1 LVLADRRNRTDKLF
15 KIEKPQVHAGD
26 TAGAAVAFLAL
37 LQKHD
42 KKVEKE
48 KNPAISPFNFFHR
61 VFGRFSVR
69 GAQNTAK

>member
-1 LVLADRRNRTDKLF
+1 M
-15 KIEKPQVHAGD
+15 EKPQVHAGD

-48 KNPAISPFNFFHR
+48 KKSCHFPFNFFHR
-61 VFGRFSVR
+61 VFGRFSV
-69 GAQNTAK
+69 